1 MCLAGRKLGRL
12 NTTVTGASTT
22 MSLAMRTV
30 TNRLN
35 SPKRSSVTAW
45 YDQHQDMDD
54 ARWVAF
60 KKAA

>member
-1 MCLAGRKLGRL
+1 M
-12 NTTVTGASTT
+12 